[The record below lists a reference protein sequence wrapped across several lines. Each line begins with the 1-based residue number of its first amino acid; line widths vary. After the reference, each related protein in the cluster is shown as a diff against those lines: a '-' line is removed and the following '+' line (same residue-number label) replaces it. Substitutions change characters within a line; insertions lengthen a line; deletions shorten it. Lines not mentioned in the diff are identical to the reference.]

1 MGRPERNPRETQ
13 ERPKSTARN
22 GCATD
27 TAFIGEYALKSWL
40 QIGAVGIVVVLGVSV
55 VVAWRD
61 VRREQAELQE
71 KLKSAQQAVT
81 DANVR
86 EETRQSALQQQLAGL
101 QKKQATV
108 RSPEQVLDE
117 LPSVLPLPKPLVIEE
132 TPQSDVAGQASG
144 PGKPFEASLAA
155 RDKQGRPD
163 VPRPTVILPVEDLKP
178 LYDSAVAC
186 KECQAEL
193 KAAQANLA
201 DEKMKTEA
209 LGRERDDALKAAKGG
224 SVLRRVARAAKWFA
238 IGAAA
243 GAVAAKLGR

>member
-1 MGRPERNPRETQ
+1 VGHPERDPRETQ

-27 TAFIGEYALKSWL
+27 NAFIGEYALKSWL

-81 DANVR
+81 DANMR

-108 RSPEQVLDE
+108 RSPEQVVEE
-117 LPSVLPLPKPLVIEE
+117 LPTVLPLPKPLAIEE

-144 PGKPFEASLAA
+144 PGK
-155 RDKQGRPD
+155 
-163 VPRPTVILPVEDLKP
+163 PTVILPVEDLKP

-201 DEKMKTEA
+201 DEKVKTQA

-224 SVLRRVARAAKWFA
+224 TVLRRVARAAKWFA

-243 GAVAAKLGR
+243 GAVAAKMGR